1 MRKSLVEVTFSFP
14 YITMKKQVVFS
25 LLTLVLL
32 QFSSSQIQAQQAKNY
47 WPKAGVTYEIFVQS
61 FNDSNGDGIGDFN
74 GVTEKL
80 DYIKELGANA
90 IWFMPIMPSPTYHK
104 YDVTDYKAVHPD
116 YGTMAD
122 FKRLLDEAHKRDIKI
137 VIDMIINHTSNEHP
151 WFQNSKTGA
160 DAAFRDYYVW
170 AQKDTIATYLNKK
183 TITLDSDNIRQ
194 WHDPGQGKDYYY
206 GFFWGGMPDLNFD
219 SPRVRKEIVDIGR
232 FWLEEVGVDGFRLD
246 AAKHIFPDDRPL
258 DNHAFWKEFR
268 QEMEA
273 IKPDIYL
280 VGEVYDKKEIVA
292 PYLPGLPA
300 LFNFDFHYTLI
311 EALNTANGQLLYQ
324 KQKDVLD
331 FYQGITPDFIDAT
344 FSSNHDQ
351 PRLLNDLKKDPAK
364 YKQAL
369 AILMTLP
376 GAPYLYYGEEIGML
390 GLKPDEQIREPFLWD
405 TKGNDKGRATWLVPQ
420 YSTDETVTPLAQQ
433 RLDAGSYFN
442 HYKKVIALRQSNP
455 ALAIGSL
462 ESSGMTYPNSVMA
475 YMRRAAGQEL
485 FVLHHLGVDA
495 VEVALPDGFANQR
508 FATEGVMLRSGKVYL
523 PPNSSLVL
531 ERKP

>member
-1 MRKSLVEVTFSFP
+1 MKKSLLEVTFSFP
-14 YITMKKQVVFS
+14 YTIMKKPVQIS
-25 LLTLVLL
+25 LLALLLL
-32 QFSSSQIQAQQAKNY
+32 QISGAQLAAQEAKNY

-116 YGTMAD
+116 YGTMDD
-122 FKRLLDEAHKRDIKI
+122 FKRLLDEAHARDIKI
-137 VIDMIINHTSNEHP
+137 VIDMIINHTSTEHP
-151 WFQNSKTGA
+151 WFQSSKTGA
-160 DAAFRDYYVW
+160 NAAYRDYYVW
-170 AQKDTIATYLNKK
+170 AQQDTIATYLNKK
-183 TITLDSDNIRQ
+183 TVTLDSDNIRQ
-194 WHDPGQGKDYYY
+194 WHDPGQGKDFYY

-219 SPRVRKEIVDIGR
+219 SPEVRKEIVDIGR

-268 QEMEA
+268 AEMEA
-273 IKPDIYL
+273 IKPDVYL

-351 PRLLNDLKKDPAK
+351 PRLLNDLMQDPAK

-405 TKGNDKGRATWLVPQ
+405 TKEKDTGRATWIAPKF
-420 YSTDETVTPLAQQ
+420 STDETVTPLAQQ
-433 RLDAGSYFN
+433 RLDANSYFN
-442 HYKKVIALRQSNP
+442 HYKKVIALRHSNP

-462 ESSGMTYPNSVMA
+462 AATELTYPNSVMA
-475 YMRRAAGQEL
+475 YLRRSAEQEL
-485 FVLHHLGVDA
+485 LVVHHLGKNGIEIFVPTGFSKPIYA
-495 VEVALPDGFANQR
+495 SDGVKISN
-508 FATEGVMLRSGKVYL
+508 GLLYL
-523 PPNSSLVL
+523 PANSSLIL
-531 ERKP
+531 GN